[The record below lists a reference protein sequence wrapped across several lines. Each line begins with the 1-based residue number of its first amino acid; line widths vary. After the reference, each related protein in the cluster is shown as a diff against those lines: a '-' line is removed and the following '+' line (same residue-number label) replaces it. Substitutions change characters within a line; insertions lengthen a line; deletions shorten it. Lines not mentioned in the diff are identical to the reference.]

1 MEGVEPEH
9 LTDAERYERAYAFAA
24 RHLAEE
30 FRTAAQ
36 IDHDKL
42 AMYATRGLIGPGIKG
57 PHDIDEVVKLI
68 EERGIDIA
76 GERVALVVGLV
87 DDKVRVANTRQVRME
102 QRLGDLARAAALD
115 KTGALSP
122 AAIQAAIDTSGIR
135 FAGEQ
140 GRDSAPRPMRSEPA
154 AG

>member
-1 MEGVEPEH
+1 
-9 LTDAERYERAYAFAA
+9 
-24 RHLAEE
+24 
-30 FRTAAQ
+30 
-36 IDHDKL
+36 
-42 AMYATRGLIGPGIKG
+42 MYAARGLIGPGIKG
-57 PHDIDEVVKLI
+57 PHDIDEVVKLV

-102 QRLGDLARAAALD
+102 QRLGELARAAALD

-122 AAIQAAIDTSGIR
+122 AAIQAADCTPRESGSPESR
-135 FAGEQ
+135 
-140 GRDSAPRPMRSEPA
+140 GRISSPRPTRSEPA